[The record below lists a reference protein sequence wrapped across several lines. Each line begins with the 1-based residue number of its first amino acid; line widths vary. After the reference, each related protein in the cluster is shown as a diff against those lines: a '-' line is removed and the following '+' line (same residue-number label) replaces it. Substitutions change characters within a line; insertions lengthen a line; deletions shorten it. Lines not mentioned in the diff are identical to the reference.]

1 MLRKYASR
9 KKHQKQNKQKK
20 YSETDAK
27 RYKGGESEFILDPP
41 QLEEGSATS
50 LVKIFLIVAVF

>member
-1 MLRKYASR
+1 MHRERNIKNR
-9 KKHQKQNKQKK
+9 TK

-27 RYKGGESEFILDPP
+27 RYKVGESEFILDPP